1 MRTVGFSNIFVWL
14 VLVSLW
20 GGIGPATVGAQ
31 EAGDWDLERVLGRLE
46 QINGGE
52 EAIQGVRNVRMQGRL
67 ETAEGTH
74 EFTLLK
80 KRPNKFR
87 LILRL
92 DEGTVDTL
100 FNGEEGWRRVK
111 QGDQERFQELS
122 PSELERLKPEVDF
135 DGPLLGPALEG
146 MERSFLGV
154 ERIERVDYFVV
165 STEIGDIQTRHYI
178 DARNFR
184 EQKMERYLLEG
195 GEWKLEV
202 TGNYHDY
209 EKVGPLWLARRIERI
224 RESGPNESL
233 HLEKIDLNTALLDRV
248 FELPERAQ

>member
-1 MRTVGFSNIFVWL
+1 M
-14 VLVSLW
+14 
-20 GGIGPATVGAQ
+20 GPAVVGAE
-31 EAGDWDLERVLGRLE
+31 EAVDWDLERVLDRLE

-52 EAIQGVRNVRMQGRL
+52 EAIEGVRNVRMQGRL

-87 LILRL
+87 LLLRL
-92 DEGTVDTL
+92 EDGTVDTI
-100 FNGEEGWRRVK
+100 FNGERGWRRLK
-111 QGDQERFQELS
+111 TGDREAAQELT
-122 PSELERLKPEVDF
+122 PEELENLKPEVDF
-135 DGPLLGPALEG
+135 DGPLLGPPTEG

-154 ERIERVDYFVV
+154 ERIDRVDYLVV
-165 STEIGDIQTRHYI
+165 ATELGDVQTRHYI

-184 EQKMERYLLEG
+184 EQKMERYLRED

-202 TGNYHDY
+202 TGTYHDY

-233 HLEKIDLNTALLDRV
+233 HLEKIELNTALLDRV
-248 FELPERAQ
+248 FELPERLR